1 MALSNTIW
9 FSIFL
14 FNESYLCRK
23 VLAWIFVWKRMIFL
37 ILFIKLIN
45 CDCILDNPTIEN
57 RSLQTVNESESVTL
71 IRNIASNPLSNA
83 SWYIGTQLLKTESS
97 VQTTTL
103 TIENTKC
110 TDTNNYTVVAS
121 NGVGNNVT
129 RLVELIVNCKFEYKV
144 FSLVWIWRSI
154 KSIMKVLIFIIM
166 IIYLIF
172 EVFWW
177 YLEIVCTIRQYYILN
192 DFNTLPPE
200 LKAK

>member
-1 MALSNTIW
+1 MK
-9 FSIFL
+9 IF
-14 FNESYLCRK
+14 C
-23 VLAWIFVWKRMIFL
+23 I
-37 ILFIKLIN
+37 FIKLIN
-45 CDCILDNPTIEN
+45 CDCILDMPTIEN

-71 IRNIASNPLSNA
+71 TRNIVSNPLSNA

-144 FSLVWIWRSI
+144 YFLVWIWRNI
-154 KSIMKVLIFIIM
+154 KGILKLLIFI

-172 EVFWW
+172 EVIWW
-177 YLEIVCTIRQYYILN
+177 YLETVCTIRQYYILN
-192 DFNTLPPE
+192 DFNTFLTE
-200 LKAK
+200 SKVK

>member
-1 MALSNTIW
+1 MK
-9 FSIFL
+9 IF
-14 FNESYLCRK
+14 C
-23 VLAWIFVWKRMIFL
+23 I
-37 ILFIKLIN
+37 FIKLIN
-45 CDCILDNPTIEN
+45 CDCILDMPTIEN

-71 IRNIASNPLSNA
+71 TRNIVSNPLSNA

-110 TDTNNYTVVAS
+110 TDTKNYTVVAS

-144 FSLVWIWRSI
+144 YFLVWIWRNI
-154 KSIMKVLIFIIM
+154 KSILKLLIFI

-172 EVFWW
+172 EVIWW
-177 YLEIVCTIRQYYILN
+177 YLETVCTIRQYYILN
-192 DFNTLPPE
+192 DFNTLLTE
-200 LKAK
+200 SKVK

>member
-1 MALSNTIW
+1 MK
-9 FSIFL
+9 IF
-14 FNESYLCRK
+14 C
-23 VLAWIFVWKRMIFL
+23 I
-37 ILFIKLIN
+37 FIKLIN
-45 CDCILDNPTIEN
+45 CDCILDMPTIEN

-71 IRNIASNPLSNA
+71 TRNIVSNPLSNA

-110 TDTNNYTVVAS
+110 TDTNNYTVAAS

-144 FSLVWIWRSI
+144 YFLVWIWRNI
-154 KSIMKVLIFIIM
+154 KSILKLLIFI

-172 EVFWW
+172 EVIWW
-177 YLEIVCTIRQYYILN
+177 YLETVCTIRQYYILN
-192 DFNTLPPE
+192 DFNTFLTE
-200 LKAK
+200 SKVK